1 MFSDLKAIIDI
12 VRGAAT
18 AYRDRKRYRGRKEA
32 VLMMF
37 EMYFLLKD
45 CVDEG
50 ESLVKEAG
58 HDPVG
63 TLAQMD
69 QWKAQ
74 VTLKRWDRILS
85 RQGHRLSALEGYVA
99 GQDHLTIIDPSLQE
113 RIIEIIG
120 SKFARANSLHAI
132 GAALVIRNMFPLD
145 LTVKERAGY
154 VLAMVGAEDD
164 VLDPDKIKNE
174 IASLRTSLD
183 DFRLVIEKSVSPE
196 ELLTWS
202 REARRKT
209 ISPRDPD

>member
-1 MFSDLKAIIDI
+1 MFSDLQAIIDI
-12 VRGAAT
+12 VRGAPT

-58 HDPVG
+58 QDPAG
-63 TLAQMD
+63 TLAQMED
-69 QWKAQ
+69 WKAQ

-85 RQGHRLSALEGYVA
+85 RQGHRLSALQGYVT
-99 GQDHLTIIDPSLQE
+99 GQDHLTIIDPSLQA
-113 RIIEIIG
+113 RITEIIS
-120 SKFARANSLHAI
+120 SKFERANSLHAI
-132 GAALVIRNMFPLD
+132 GAALVIRNMFPMD
-145 LTVKERAGY
+145 LTIKERANY
-154 VLAMVGAEDD
+154 VLAMVGAEED
-164 VLDPDKIKNE
+164 VLDPDIIRDE
-174 IASLRTSLD
+174 ITGLRSSLD

-202 REARRKT
+202 REARQKT
-209 ISPRDPD
+209 IIPGES